1 MPKSADNMNKSNLK
15 RYIMHKVK
23 NSLNYDYNDQK
34 GEVNTLPS
42 MTIPDQTMSIR
53 TIVDRYARGLPIT
66 SFTPVY
72 EGDDFYMP
80 DPKTLD
86 LVDRAELLENAKQ
99 EVESL
104 KSRQWKETQD
114 VENTV
119 ENLKNDVE
127 KTPI

>member
-1 MPKSADNMNKSNLK
+1 MNKSNLK
-15 RYIMHKVK
+15 RYIMKVK
-23 NSLNYDYNDQK
+23 NSLNYDYTEQK

-53 TIVDRYARGLPIT
+53 TIVDRYARGLPVT
-66 SFTPVY
+66 AFTPVY
-72 EGDDFYMP
+72 EGEDYIP

-86 LVDRAELLENAKQ
+86 LVERQELAEHLKA
-99 EVESL
+99 EVESI
-104 KSRQWKETQD
+104 KSRQWKKPQD

-119 ENLKNDVE
+119 ENLKTDVE

>member
-1 MPKSADNMNKSNLK
+1 MNKSNLK
-15 RYIMHKVK
+15 KYIMRVK
-23 NSLNYDYNDQK
+23 NSLNYDYEMES

-53 TIVDRYARGLPIT
+53 TIVDRYTRGLPVT
-66 SFTPVY
+66 GFTPVY
-72 EGDDFYMP
+72 DGEDYYMP

-86 LVDRAELLENAKQ
+86 LVERHEMAEQIKQ

-104 KSRQWKETQD
+104 KSRQWKKPQD

-119 ENLKNDVE
+119 ENLNNDVE

>member
-1 MPKSADNMNKSNLK
+1 MNKSNAK
-15 RYIMHKVK
+15 KYIMQKVK
-23 NSLNYDYNDQK
+23 NSLNYDYKEQK

-53 TIVDRYARGLPIT
+53 TIVDRYAKGLPV
-66 SFTPVY
+66 SAFTPIY
-72 EGDDFYMP
+72 EGEDFYMP

-86 LVDRAELLENAKQ
+86 LVDRADLLESVKQ

-119 ENLKNDVE
+119 ENLKTDVE

>member
-1 MPKSADNMNKSNLK
+1 MNKSNAK
-15 RYIMHKVK
+15 KYIMHKVK
-23 NSLNYDYNDQK
+23 NSLNYEYQDQL

-53 TIVDRYARGLPIT
+53 TIVDRYAKGLPV
-66 SFTPVY
+66 SAFTPIY
-72 EGDDFYMP
+72 EGEDFYMP

-86 LVDRAELLENAKQ
+86 LVERAELLENVKQ

-119 ENLKNDVE
+119 ENLKKDVE

>member
-23 NSLNYDYNDQK
+23 NSLNYEYKDQL

-53 TIVDRYARGLPIT
+53 TIVDRYARGLPVT
-66 SFTPVY
+66 SFTPIY
-72 EGDDFYMP
+72 EGEEYIP

-86 LVDRAELLENAKQ
+86 LVERHEMAEQIRQ
-99 EVESL
+99 EVESI
-104 KSRQWKETQD
+104 KSRQWKKPQD

-119 ENLKNDVE
+119 ENLKTDVE

>member
-1 MPKSADNMNKSNLK
+1 MNKSNAK
-15 RYIMHKVK
+15 KYIMQKVK
-23 NSLNYDYNDQK
+23 NSLNYDYKEQL

-53 TIVDRYARGLPIT
+53 TIVDRYAKGLPV
-66 SFTPVY
+66 SAFTPIY
-72 EGDDFYMP
+72 EGEDFYMP

-86 LVDRAELLENAKQ
+86 LVDRAELLENVKQ

-119 ENLKNDVE
+119 ENLKKDVE

>member
-1 MPKSADNMNKSNLK
+1 MNKSNLK
-15 RYIMHKVK
+15 RYIMQKVK
-23 NSLNYDYNDQK
+23 NSLNYEYTEQQ

-42 MTIPDQTMSIR
+42 MTIPDQTLSIR
-53 TIVDRYARGLPIT
+53 SIVDRYTRGLPIT
-66 SFTPVY
+66 GFTPVY
-72 EGDDFYMP
+72 EGEDNYIP

-86 LVDRAELLENAKQ
+86 LVDRHEMAEQIKA

-104 KSRQWKETQD
+104 KSRQWKKPQD

-119 ENLKNDVE
+119 ENLTTDVE

>member
-1 MPKSADNMNKSNLK
+1 MNKSNAK
-15 RYIMHKVK
+15 KYIMQKVK
-23 NSLNYDYNDQK
+23 NSLNYEYQNQL

-53 TIVDRYARGLPIT
+53 TIVDRYAKGLPV
-66 SFTPVY
+66 SAFTPIY
-72 EGDDFYMP
+72 EGEDFYIP

-86 LVDRAELLENAKQ
+86 LVDRAELLENVKQ
-99 EVESL
+99 EVEGL
-104 KSRQWKETQD
+104 KSRQWKKPQD

>member
-1 MPKSADNMNKSNLK
+1 MNKSNAK
-15 RYIMHKVK
+15 KYIMQKVK
-23 NSLNYDYNDQK
+23 NSLNYEYQDQK

-53 TIVDRYARGLPIT
+53 TIVDRYAKGLPI
-66 SFTPVY
+66 SAFTPIY
-72 EGDDFYMP
+72 EGEDFYMP

-86 LVDRAELLENAKQ
+86 LVDRAELLENVKQ

-119 ENLKNDVE
+119 ENLKTDVE

>member
-1 MPKSADNMNKSNLK
+1 MNKSNAK
-15 RYIMHKVK
+15 KYIMQKVK
-23 NSLNYDYNDQK
+23 NSLNYDYKEQL

-53 TIVDRYARGLPIT
+53 TIVDRYAKGLPV
-66 SFTPVY
+66 SAFTPIY
-72 EGDDFYMP
+72 EGEDFYMP

-86 LVDRAELLENAKQ
+86 LVDRAELLENVKQ

-119 ENLKNDVE
+119 ENLKNDVD

>member
-15 RYIMHKVK
+15 RYIMKVK
-23 NSLNYDYNDQK
+23 NSLNYDYTEQL
-34 GEVNTLPS
+34 GEVNNLPS

-53 TIVDRYARGLPIT
+53 TIVDRYTRGLPIT
-66 SFTPVY
+66 GFTPVY
-72 EGDDFYMP
+72 DGEDYYMP
-80 DPKTLD
+80 DPRTLD
-86 LVDRAELLENAKQ
+86 LVDRHEMAEEIKQ

-104 KSRQWKETQD
+104 KSRQWKKPQD

>member
-1 MPKSADNMNKSNLK
+1 MNKSNAK
-15 RYIMHKVK
+15 KYIMQKVK
-23 NSLNYDYNDQK
+23 NSLNYEYQDQL

-53 TIVDRYARGLPIT
+53 TIVDRYAKGLPVT
-66 SFTPVY
+66 AFTPIY
-72 EGDDFYMP
+72 EGEDFYMP

-86 LVDRAELLENAKQ
+86 LVDKAELLESAKQ
-99 EVESL
+99 EVASI

>member
-1 MPKSADNMNKSNLK
+1 MPKSAVNMNKSNAK
-15 RYIMHKVK
+15 KYIMQKVK
-23 NSLNYDYNDQK
+23 NSLNYEYQEQK

-53 TIVDRYARGLPIT
+53 TIVDRYAKGLPA
-66 SFTPVY
+66 SAFTPIY
-72 EGDDFYMP
+72 EGEDFYMP

-86 LVDRAELLENAKQ
+86 LVDRAELLENVKQ

-104 KSRQWKETQD
+104 KSRQWKQPQD

-119 ENLKNDVE
+119 ENLKTDVE

>member
-1 MPKSADNMNKSNLK
+1 MPKSADNMNKSNAK
-15 RYIMHKVK
+15 KYIMQKVK
-23 NSLNYDYNDQK
+23 NSLNYDYKEQK

-53 TIVDRYARGLPIT
+53 TIVDRYAKGLPV
-66 SFTPVY
+66 SAFTPIY
-72 EGDDFYMP
+72 EGEDFYMP

-86 LVDRAELLENAKQ
+86 LVDRADLLESVKQ

-119 ENLKNDVE
+119 ENLKTDVE

>member
-1 MPKSADNMNKSNLK
+1 MNKSNAK
-15 RYIMHKVK
+15 KYIMQKVK
-23 NSLNYDYNDQK
+23 NSLNYDYTDQK

-53 TIVDRYARGLPIT
+53 TIVDRYAKGLPVT
-66 SFTPVY
+66 AFTPIY
-72 EGDDFYMP
+72 EGEDFYMP

-86 LVDRAELLENAKQ
+86 LVDRAELLENVKQ

>member
-15 RYIMHKVK
+15 RYMMHKVK
-23 NSLNYDYNDQK
+23 NSLNYDYQDQL

-53 TIVDRYARGLPIT
+53 TIVDRYTRGLPIT
-66 SFTPVY
+66 AFTPVY
-72 EGDDFYMP
+72 EGEDFYMP

-86 LVDRAELLENAKQ
+86 LVERAELLERTKE

-104 KSRQWKETQD
+104 KSRQWKTPQD

>member
-1 MPKSADNMNKSNLK
+1 MNKSNLK
-15 RYIMHKVK
+15 RYIMKVK
-23 NSLNYDYNDQK
+23 NSLNYEYTQEK

-53 TIVDRYARGLPIT
+53 TIVDRYSRGLPVAA
-66 SFTPVY
+66 FTPVY
-72 EGDDFYMP
+72 EGEEYIP

-86 LVDRAELLENAKQ
+86 LAERQELVEQIQQ
-99 EVESL
+99 EVDSFR
-104 KSRQWKETQD
+104 SRQWKETQD

>member
-1 MPKSADNMNKSNLK
+1 MNKSNLK
-15 RYIMHKVK
+15 KYIMRVK
-23 NSLNYDYNDQK
+23 NSLNYDYTLEQD
-34 GEVNTLPS
+34 EVNTLPS

-53 TIVDRYARGLPIT
+53 TIVERYTRGLPVT
-66 SFTPVY
+66 GFTPVY
-72 EGDDFYMP
+72 DGEEYFMP

-86 LVDRAELLENAKQ
+86 LVERQEMAEQIKQ

-104 KSRQWKETQD
+104 KSRQWKKPQD

-119 ENLKNDVE
+119 ENLKTDVE

>member
-1 MPKSADNMNKSNLK
+1 MNKSNAK
-15 RYIMHKVK
+15 KYIMHKVK
-23 NSLNYDYNDQK
+23 NSLNYEYKDQM
-34 GEVNTLPS
+34 GEVNSLPS

-66 SFTPVY
+66 AFTPIY
-72 EGDDFYMP
+72 EGEDFYMP

-86 LVDRAELLENAKQ
+86 LVDRAELLESAKQ
-99 EVESL
+99 EVESI

>member
-1 MPKSADNMNKSNLK
+1 MNKSNAK
-15 RYIMHKVK
+15 KYIMQKVK
-23 NSLNYDYNDQK
+23 NSLNYDYKEQK

-53 TIVDRYARGLPIT
+53 TIVDRYAKGLPVT
-66 SFTPVY
+66 SFTPIY
-72 EGDDFYMP
+72 EGEDYIP

-86 LVDRAELLENAKQ
+86 LVERQELAEQIRQ
-99 EVESL
+99 EVESI

-119 ENLKNDVE
+119 ENLKTDVE

>member
-1 MPKSADNMNKSNLK
+1 M
-15 RYIMHKVK
+15 KVK
-23 NSLNYDYNDQK
+23 NSLNYEYTEEQ
-34 GEVNTLPS
+34 GEVSYLPS

-53 TIVDRYARGLPIT
+53 NIVDRYTRGLPVT
-66 SFTPVY
+66 GFTPVY
-72 EGDDFYMP
+72 EGEDFYMP
-80 DPKTLD
+80 DPRTLD
-86 LVDRAELLENAKQ
+86 LVERQELADQVKE

-104 KSRQWKETQD
+104 KSRQWKKPQD

>member
-1 MPKSADNMNKSNLK
+1 M
-15 RYIMHKVK
+15 RVK
-23 NSLNYDYNDQK
+23 NSLNYDYTEEK
-34 GEVNTLPS
+34 GEINTLSS

-53 TIVDRYARGLPIT
+53 NIVDRYTRGLPVT
-66 SFTPVY
+66 GFTPVY
-72 EGDDFYMP
+72 DGEDFYMP

-86 LVDRAELLENAKQ
+86 LVERAEMLENIKQ

-104 KSRQWKETQD
+104 KSRQWKKPQD

-119 ENLKNDVE
+119 ENLKTDVE

>member
-1 MPKSADNMNKSNLK
+1 MNKSNAK
-15 RYIMHKVK
+15 KYIMQKVK
-23 NSLNYDYNDQK
+23 NSLNYDYNEQK

-53 TIVDRYARGLPIT
+53 TIVDRYTKGLPV
-66 SFTPVY
+66 SAFTPIY
-72 EGDDFYMP
+72 EGEDFYMP

-86 LVDRAELLENAKQ
+86 LVDRAELLESAKQ
-99 EVESL
+99 EVASI